1 MLEDRVLVV
10 DIQYRCPGA
19 LIPGP
24 ELLGIHPTSRGSPP
38 LRVSERVS
46 ECVSEFGVTL
56 VFRARPG
63 HPLLATATDLFF
75 DTGLPA

>member
-1 MLEDRVLVV
+1 MLEDWVLVV

-19 LIPGP
+19 LVPGP

-38 LRVSERVS
+38 LRVSE
-46 ECVSEFGVTL
+46 CVSEFGVTF